1 MTKNAANANKHT
13 AASTRTLTGVSILSA
28 VVVVLTILC
37 NYVKFGPFSITL
49 ALAPI
54 IIGAAVYGV
63 KSGAILGL
71 VFSLVVAVTGILGM
85 DGGVVLQLMAINTPA
100 TLAIILIKGT
110 AAGLISGW
118 VYTLLAG
125 KNQFA
130 AVLLAGIVCPIVNT
144 GLFLIGMF
152 TFFHETLA
160 VWTGTSAVL
169 SIIIAMTG
177 INFLIELAVNIVL
190 SSAIVRII
198 RTVQK

>member
-110 AAGLISGW
+110 AAGLVSGW

>member
-110 AAGLISGW
+110 AAGLVSGW

-160 VWTGTSAVL
+160 AWTGTSAVL